1 MAKGKKVT
9 VIGTGNFGSTVAF
22 ILAMNG
28 ACHRVVLYGRNKDVA
43 KGKALDM
50 SQAANAARQ
59 HTIVRAARGPE
70 DIADSD
76 VVVITAGAPRTP
88 GMSRD
93 DLLFKNAGIVRDYA
107 KMVREYA
114 PNAIVIVVTNPLDVM
129 TYVALKYTGFPRERV
144 MGMAGILDAARM
156 AHFIYDKLQYGAG
169 QIRATV
175 MGGHG
180 DTMVPLPKF
189 TTVAGV
195 PIEDL
200 LDSEEI
206 GEIVRKTRNGGAEI
220 VNLLGNGSAYYA
232 PAKST
237 TVMVEAILKDT
248 NQIHSCAV
256 LLDGEYGYKDVVSGV
271 PVMIGAGGAE
281 KIIHMTL
288 KPLQQKRFANSVAS
302 VREMIDK
309 LYEVDFFKE
318 ADALDAADAKAK
330 REAEEAAA
338 AEEAAN
344 EANHA

>member
-1 MAKGKKVT
+1 MSKGKKVT

-28 ACHRVVLYGRNKDVA
+28 TCHNVVLRGRNYNVA

-59 HTIVRAARGPE
+59 HTIVKAAKGPE
-70 DIADSD
+70 DMVDSD

-93 DLLFKNAGIVRDYA
+93 DLLIKNAEIVKCYA
-107 KMVREYA
+107 REIKEYA
-114 PNAIVIVVTNPLDVM
+114 PESIVVVVSNPLDVM
-129 TYVALKYTGFPRERV
+129 TYVALKETGFPRERIL
-144 MGMAGILDAARM
+144 GMAGILDAARM
-156 AHFIYDKLQYGAG
+156 AHFIFEKLEYGAG

-237 TVMVEAILKDT
+237 AIMVEAILQDT
-248 NQIHSCAV
+248 NQIHSCAIM
-256 LLDGEYGYKDVVSGV
+256 LKNDYGYSDIVSGV

-281 KIIHMTL
+281 KVIPMAL
-288 KPLQQKRFANSVAS
+288 KPLQQTRFKNSVAS
-302 VREMIDK
+302 VREMVDK
-309 LYEVDFFKE
+309 LYEINFFDQE
-318 ADALDAADAKAK
+318 CTL
-330 REAEEAAA
+330 
-338 AEEAAN
+338 
-344 EANHA
+344 

>member
-28 ACHRVVLYGRNKDVA
+28 TCHDVVLRGRNYDVA

-59 HTIVRAARGPE
+59 HTIVRAAKGPE
-70 DIADSD
+70 DMRDSD

-93 DLLFKNAGIVRDYA
+93 DLLLMNADIVKMYA
-107 KMVREYA
+107 KEIKEYA
-114 PNAIVIVVTNPLDVM
+114 PNSIVIVVSNPLDVM
-129 TYVALKYTGFPRERV
+129 TYVALKYTGFPREKV
-144 MGMAGILDAARM
+144 LGMAGILDAARM
-156 AHFIYDKLQYGAG
+156 AHFIYEKLGYGAG

-180 DTMVPLPKF
+180 DTMVPLPRF

-195 PIEDL
+195 PIDDL

-206 GEIVRKTRNGGAEI
+206 GEIVKKTRNGGAEI

-237 TVMVEAILKDT
+237 TIMVDAILKNT
-248 NQIHSCAV
+248 NQIHSCAI
-256 LLDGEYGYKDVVSGV
+256 LLKNEYGYSDVVSGV
-271 PVMIGAGGAE
+271 PVMIGADGVKE
-281 KIIHMTL
+281 VIEMTL
-288 KPLQQKRFANSVAS
+288 KNLQVRRFKAS
-302 VREMIDK
+302 VEAVKEMIDK
-309 LYEVDFFKE
+309 LYELKFFDDLEK
-318 ADALDAADAKAK
+318 K
-330 REAEEAAA
+330 
-338 AEEAAN
+338 
-344 EANHA
+344 

>member
-1 MAKGKKVT
+1 MSKGKKVT

-28 ACHRVVLYGRNKDVA
+28 TCHNVVLRGRNYNVA

-59 HTIVRAARGPE
+59 HTIVKAAKGPE
-70 DIADSD
+70 DMAGSD
-76 VVVITAGAPRTP
+76 VIVITAGAPRTP

-93 DLLFKNAGIVRDYA
+93 DLLVKNAKIVQCYA
-107 KMVREYA
+107 REIKEHA
-114 PNAIVIVVTNPLDVM
+114 PDAIVIVVSNPLDVM
-129 TYVALKYTGFPRERV
+129 TYVALKETGFPRERV
-144 MGMAGILDAARM
+144 LGMAGILDAARM
-156 AHFIYDKLQYGAG
+156 AHFIYEKLEYGAG

-220 VNLLGNGSAYYA
+220 VNLLGDGSAYYA

-237 TVMVEAILKDT
+237 TVMVDAILQDT
-248 NQIHSCAV
+248 NQIHSCAIM
-256 LLDGEYGYKDVVSGV
+256 LEDDYGYSGIVSGV

-281 KIIHMTL
+281 KVIPMAL
-288 KPLQQKRFANSVAS
+288 KPLQQTRFKNSVAS
-302 VREMIDK
+302 VQEMVDT
-309 LYEVDFFKE
+309 LYEMNFFDE
-318 ADALDAADAKAK
+318 VC
-330 REAEEAAA
+330 E
-338 AEEAAN
+338 
-344 EANHA
+344 

>member
-22 ILAMNG
+22 ILSMNG
-28 ACHRVVLYGRNKDVA
+28 TCHNVVLRGRNYNVA

-59 HTIVRAARGPE
+59 HTIVKAAKGPE
-70 DIADSD
+70 DMAGSD
-76 VVVITAGAPRTP
+76 VIVITAGAPRTP

-93 DLLFKNAGIVRDYA
+93 DLLVKNAKIVQCYA
-107 KMVREYA
+107 REIKEHA
-114 PNAIVIVVTNPLDVM
+114 PEAIVVVVSNPLDVM
-129 TYVALKYTGFPRERV
+129 TYVALKETGFPRERIL
-144 MGMAGILDAARM
+144 GMAGILDAARM
-156 AHFIYDKLQYGAG
+156 AHFIFEKLEYGAG

-237 TVMVEAILKDT
+237 TVMVEAILQDT
-248 NQIHSCAV
+248 NQIHSCAIM
-256 LLDGEYGYKDVVSGV
+256 LEDDYGYSGIVSGV

-281 KIIHMTL
+281 KVIPMAL
-288 KPLQQKRFANSVAS
+288 KPLQQTRFKNSVAS
-302 VREMIDK
+302 VQEMVDT
-309 LYEVDFFKE
+309 LYEIKFF
-318 ADALDAADAKAK
+318 D
-330 REAEEAAA
+330 EEC
-338 AEEAAN
+338 E
-344 EANHA
+344 

>member
-22 ILAMNG
+22 IMAMNG
-28 ACHRVVLYGRNKDVA
+28 TCHHVVLRGRNYDVA

-59 HTIVRAARGPE
+59 HTIVKAAKTAE
-70 DIADSD
+70 DMADSD

-93 DLLFKNAGIVRDYA
+93 DLLVKNAEIVKNYA
-107 KMVREYA
+107 REIKEHA
-114 PNAIVIVVTNPLDVM
+114 PNAVVVVVSNPLDVM
-129 TYVALKYTGFPRERV
+129 TYVVLKETGFPRERV
-144 MGMAGILDAARM
+144 LGMAGILDAARM
-156 AHFIYDKLQYGAG
+156 AHFIYEKLGYGAG

-195 PIEDL
+195 PIDDL

-206 GEIVRKTRNGGAEI
+206 GEIVKKTRNGGAQI
-220 VNLLGNGSAYYA
+220 VNLLGDGSAYYA

-237 TVMVEAILKDT
+237 TVMVDAILKDT
-248 NQIHSCAV
+248 NQIHSCAIM
-256 LLDGEYGYKDVVSGV
+256 LKDDYGYSDIVSGV

-281 KIIHMTL
+281 QVIMMAL
-288 KPLQQKRFANSVAS
+288 KPLQQKRFKDSVAS
-302 VREMIDK
+302 VQEMVDK
-309 LYEVDFFKE
+309 LYEMKLFDK
-318 ADALDAADAKAK
+318 
-330 REAEEAAA
+330 
-338 AEEAAN
+338 
-344 EANHA
+344 